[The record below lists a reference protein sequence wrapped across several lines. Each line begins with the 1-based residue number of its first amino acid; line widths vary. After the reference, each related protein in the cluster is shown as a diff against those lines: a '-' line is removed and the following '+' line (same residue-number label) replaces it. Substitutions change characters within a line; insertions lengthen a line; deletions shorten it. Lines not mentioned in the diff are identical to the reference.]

1 MKGEDDSVAFLF
13 SFYLRGNVR
22 GSGLIFFLRV
32 GEGEEGKGS
41 FPDFY
46 LLFF

>member
-22 GSGLIFFLRV
+22 GSGLIFSPCRR
-32 GEGEEGKGS
+32 GRGRKGIIS
-41 FPDFY
+41 
-46 LLFF
+46 